1 MKHIFYALIILQVL
15 YELVKLFRCKSLYQH
30 VKAFRKLDN
39 TSKRLYLMAHPWL
52 HVALFMD
59 TLGLLLLGIGLFSS
73 QWICFLVVL
82 AMSFSRI
89 QKLGAWAIFL
99 DSLVTVIIYTFAI
112 LNAYHL
118 A

>member
-1 MKHIFYALIILQVL
+1 MVSDGASVASCCIVHGYP
-15 YELVKLFRCKSLYQH
+15 R
-30 VKAFRKLDN
+30 AF
-39 TSKRLYLMAHPWL
+39 A
-52 HVALFMD
+52 F
-59 TLGLLLLGIGLFSS
+59 GIGLFSS